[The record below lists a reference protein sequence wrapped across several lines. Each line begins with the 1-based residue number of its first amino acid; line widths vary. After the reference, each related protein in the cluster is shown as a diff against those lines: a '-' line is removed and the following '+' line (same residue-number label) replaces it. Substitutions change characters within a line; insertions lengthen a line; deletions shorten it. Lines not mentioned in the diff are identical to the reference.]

1 MSESQP
7 PPKSLSQSN
16 KGERPRSGYVRS
28 LVTHIGTE
36 WSFEV
41 LSDDNKVGLVTI
53 QTGDGPVYIGVN
65 RTEATNLVQKL
76 QLFLQDWPKDQ
87 LKS

>member
-1 MSESQP
+1 MRRSRLP
-7 PPKSLSQSN
+7 PSLNAAGDQQN
-16 KGERPRSGYVRS
+16 TPRPGYVRS
-28 LVTHIGTE
+28 EATHIGTE

-41 LSDDNKVGLVTI
+41 LSDDQKVAIATI
-53 QTGDGPVYIGVN
+53 QTGDGVVHIGLN
-65 RTEATNLVQKL
+65 REEATTLLQKL